1 MTDRVHIVQFGSVL
15 VATVADELDDQ
26 SALAMQDDV
35 ATLVVDRRATGVLL
49 DVSSLEIVDSYIS
62 KVLSDTARIVSI
74 LGAKVAVVGMRPAVA
89 ITLVELGLS
98 LEGIAKARSID
109 AGLALLADAARRDDA
124 AESSRADRLR

>member
-62 KVLSDTARIVSI
+62 KVLSDTAKIVSI
-74 LGAKVAVVGMRPAVA
+74 LGAEVAVVGMRPAVA

>member
-15 VATVADELDDQ
+15 VATVADELDDL

-62 KVLSDTARIVSI
+62 KVLSETAKIVSI

-109 AGLALLADAARRDDA
+109 AGLALLADAVARDDA
-124 AESSRADRLR
+124 AEPRRADRPR

>member
-15 VATVADELDDQ
+15 VATVADELDDR

-35 ATLVVDRRATGVLL
+35 ATLVVNRRATGVLL

-62 KVLSDTARIVSI
+62 KVLSDTAKIVSI

-109 AGLALLADAARRDDA
+109 AGLALLADAGRREDA

>member
-62 KVLSDTARIVSI
+62 KVLSDTAKIVSI

>member
-15 VATVADELDDQ
+15 VATVADELDDL

-35 ATLVVDRRATGVLL
+35 ATLVVKRRATGVLL

-62 KVLSDTARIVSI
+62 KVLSETAKIVSI

-109 AGLALLADAARRDDA
+109 AGLALLAEAIRRDDS
-124 AESSRADRLR
+124 AELSRADRLR

>member
-62 KVLSDTARIVSI
+62 KVLSETAKIVSI

-109 AGLALLADAARRDDA
+109 AGLALLAAATRRAAA
-124 AESSRADRLR
+124 AESSRADPLR